1 MCHPQIIYIKV
12 PKLPAI
18 YDSGPTCVPL
28 YSCKSKT
35 TSWNYGA
42 HQEISQFGVAKTIKI
57 EFFSGA
63 WNYLL
68 EKNFRWELCAERFTK
83 SGP

>member
-1 MCHPQIIYIKV
+1 MYHPQIIYIKV

-57 EFFSGA
+57 EFFFWGLKLSLG
-63 WNYLL
+63 
-68 EKNFRWELCAERFTK
+68 EKFHMGVVCRAIY
-83 SGP
+83 